1 MQLRAL
7 VCAILICLN
16 MTPAQAWE
24 AVGSGSLVELYTS
37 EGCSS
42 CPPADA
48 WLSALRNRPGLWR
61 DFVPAAFH
69 VDYWDGL
76 GWPDKFAVPAFTQR
90 QRTYASL
97 WKTSTI
103 FTPAIIIQGENSG
116 AVTQI
121 SAVKQSL
128 KATWN
133 TNEMVITSALTGA
146 TVNVAWLA
154 MDVVTDVKRG
164 ENAGSKLRHDFIVLK
179 HQVLGPHEA
188 TKKWPLTQPTG
199 TAAPVKAL
207 VVWLEV
213 RQRPVVAAGGYLKSD
228 LNSP

>member
-1 MQLRAL
+1 MKKILFAL
-7 VCAILICLN
+7 LLSHAAL
-16 MTPAQAWE
+16 AQTWE
-24 AVGSGSLVELYTS
+24 ATGSGSLVELYTS

-48 WLSALRNRPGLWR
+48 WLSALRNRPGLWK
-61 DFVPAAFH
+61 DFVPVAFH

-90 QRTYASL
+90 QRTYAAQ

-116 AVTQI
+116 AVSQI
-121 SAVKQSL
+121 SAVKPSL
-128 KATWN
+128 KAVWDK
-133 TNEMVITSALTGA
+133 NELVLTGTPIKDA
-146 TVNVAWLA
+146 TVHVAWLA
-154 MDVVTDVKRG
+154 MEVFTDVKRG

-179 HQVLGPHEA
+179 HQALGAHVDA
-188 TKKWPLTQPTG
+188 KKWVLSQPTA

-207 VVWLEV
+207 AVWLEV
-213 RQRPVVAAGGYLKSD
+213 NQRPVVAAGGYLKSAA
-228 LNSP
+228 NSP

>member
-1 MQLRAL
+1 M
-7 VCAILICLN
+7 
-16 MTPAQAWE
+16 AQSWE

-48 WLSALRNRPGLWR
+48 WLSGLRNRPELWK
-61 DFVPAAFH
+61 DFVPVAFH

-76 GWPDKFAVPAFTQR
+76 GWPDKFAVPAYTQR

-103 FTPAIIIQGENSG
+103 FTPAIIIQGENRG
-116 AVTQI
+116 AVAQI
-121 SAVKQSL
+121 SRAKESL
-128 KATWN
+128 KATWDAN
-133 TNEMVITSALTGA
+133 VLVVTGTPSKGA
-146 TVNVAWLA
+146 VVNVAWLA
-154 MDVVTDVKRG
+154 MEVFTDVKRG

-179 HQVLGPHEA
+179 HQVLGAHEES
-188 TKKWPLTQPTG
+188 KKWPLTIPTK
-199 TAAPVKAL
+199 TPAPVKAL

-213 RQRPVVAAGGYLKSD
+213 NQRPVVAAGGYLKSAA
-228 LNSP
+228 NSP